1 MVYIVRTLWS
11 GASGGPGITNMAF
24 ENDVEGNFMDTTTA
38 QTLVNA
44 VRTFFNA
51 QASAL
56 PNDITLSVSN
66 NIDSYSNDTG
76 NLGPTITAATA
87 PATITGEGAGS
98 FAPASG
104 YKINLLTSSVIRNRR
119 VRGRVFIVPAIGT
132 AFDTSGL
139 ITSTIRG
146 NATTAGAALLTA
158 VDALNMD
165 WVVWSRPVKQGE
177 TVIRE
182 GEVSKVTGVTVNA
195 KSSVLRGRRD

>member
-11 GASGGPGITNMAF
+11 GTSGGPGITNMAF

-56 PNDITLSVSN
+56 PNDVTLSVSN
-66 NIDSYSNDTG
+66 SIDSYNNQTG
-76 NLGPTITAATA
+76 DLGATITAASA
-87 PATITGEGAGS
+87 PAAVVGEGAGS

-104 YKINLLTSSVIRNRR
+104 YKVNLLTSSVLNNRR

-132 AFDTSGL
+132 AFDVSGL

-158 VDALNMD
+158 VDGLNMD
-165 WVVWSRPVKQGE
+165 WVVWSRPVYVNKVL
-177 TVIRE
+177 TKE

-195 KSSVLRGRRD
+195 KSSILRGRRD